1 MKLNFTMS
9 ELLYSDTAKKYG
21 IKNMPNNPEVFDN
34 MLLLITECL
43 QPLREYIQKPMIIT
57 SGYRSQLLNQQIGGV
72 DTSQHC
78 KGQAADFIV
87 KGMSIEQIILAVK
100 SSGIE
105 FDQCINEYNQWV
117 HISYNK
123 GKNRKQTLK
132 Y

>member
-43 QPLREYIQKPMIIT
+43 QQLREYIQKPMIIT

-100 SSGIE
+100 RSGIE